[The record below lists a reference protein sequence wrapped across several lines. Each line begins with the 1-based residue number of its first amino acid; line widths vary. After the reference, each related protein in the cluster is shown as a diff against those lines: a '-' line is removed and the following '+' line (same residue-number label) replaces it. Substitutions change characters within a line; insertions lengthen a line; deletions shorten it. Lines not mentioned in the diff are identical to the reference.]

1 VRFSKLFA
9 PTLKE
14 APSDA
19 EIKSHEYL
27 VRGAFIRKVTAGV
40 FNYLPLGKRVLD
52 KIWRIVKEE
61 MDNIGAQEIL
71 MPIIQPA
78 ELWKMTGRW
87 DDYGPT
93 MMKLYDRH
101 GREFTLGPTH
111 EEVVTFLMKNE
122 LSSYKQLPVTVYQI
136 ANKYRDELRP
146 RYGLL
151 RGREFVMKDAYS
163 FHSSWESLDEV
174 YQDMRKAYK
183 KIMERTSLRYL
194 VIEAA
199 SGAIGGN
206 QSHEFVSLAPIGE
219 SNVLYCEKCGY
230 QASDERTPY
239 KGEYEKVGMDEEEK
253 ELERVATPNVKTV
266 EQVADFLG
274 VDKKRIVKSLLYVG
288 RKGMVMA
295 LIRGELEINEEKLK
309 EVLKDQSLRMATPE
323 EVLEKFGVPIGFIG
337 PVGADDVYIVADHSV
352 KYIKNAVVGGM
363 KEDTH
368 YINANLDR
376 DFKVDEWA
384 DIRMLKEGDPCP
396 VCGAPLKATKGIELG
411 HVFKLGTK
419 YSEAMKAYYM
429 DEKGELKP
437 FIMGCYGWGVSRT
450 MAAIVE
456 QYHDDKGI
464 IWPLSVAPFTY
475 IVTVVN
481 MNKKEQVEAGEKI
494 YKALLEAGEE
504 VVIDDRQVTPGI
516 KFNDADLIGFP
527 IRITVGKAL
536 KEGKVEVKMRNSSE
550 RVKVDFEDEGKLV
563 KVLKEMKESYKPKP
577 KV

>member
-1 VRFSKLFA
+1 MRFSRLFA

-14 APSDA
+14 PPSDA

-27 VRGAFIRKVTAGV
+27 VRGGFIRKVTAGV
-40 FNYLPLGKRVLD
+40 FDYLPLGKRVLD
-52 KIWRIVKEE
+52 KIWKIVKEE
-61 MDNIGAQEIL
+61 MDAIGAQEML

-93 MMKLYDRH
+93 MMKLNDRH

-111 EEVVTFLMKNE
+111 EEVITFLMKNE
-122 LSSYKQLPVTVYQI
+122 INSYKQLPVTVYQI

-151 RGREFVMKDAYS
+151 RAREFVMKDAYS
-163 FHSSWESLDEV
+163 FHSDWESLDEV
-174 YQDMRKAYK
+174 YQDMRKAYQ
-183 KIMERTSLRYL
+183 KIMERVSLRYL
-194 VIEAA
+194 IIEAS

-206 QSHEFVSLAPIGE
+206 ESHEFVSLAPIGE

-239 KGEYEKVGMDEEEK
+239 VGEYEKIEEEEK
-253 ELERVATPNVKTV
+253 PLERVSTPGVRTV
-266 EQVADFLG
+266 EQVASFLG
-274 VDKKRIVKSLLYVG
+274 VGPQRIVKSLLYVG
-288 RKGMVMA
+288 RRGFIMA
-295 LIRGELEINEEKLK
+295 MIRGDLEINEEKLK
-309 EVLKDQSLRMATPE
+309 EVMKDQSIRLATPE

-337 PVGADDVYIVADHSV
+337 PVGIEDVYIVADESV
-352 KYIKNAVVGGM
+352 RYLKNFVVGGM

-368 YINANLDR
+368 YINANIGR
-376 DFKVDEWA
+376 DFNVDMWA
-384 DIRMLKEGDPCP
+384 DLRMAKEGDPCP

-411 HVFKLGTK
+411 HIFKLGTK
-419 YSEAMKAYYM
+419 YSEAMKAFYM
-429 DEKGELKP
+429 DEKGDLKP

-456 QYHDDKGI
+456 QYHDEKGI
-464 IWPLSVAPFTY
+464 IWPLSVAPYTF
-475 IVTVVN
+475 IITVVN
-481 MNKKEQVEAGEKI
+481 MNKKEQVRVGERI
-494 YKALLEAGEE
+494 YEILSRNGEE
-504 VVIDDRQVTPGI
+504 VVLDDRMVTPGV

-527 IRITVGKAL
+527 IRITVGKSVSS
-536 KEGKVEVKMRNSSE
+536 GKVEVKMRYSDE
-550 RVKVDFEDEGKLV
+550 RVDVSIQGSDSQILSKLLEI
-563 KVLKEMKESYKPKP
+563 KRSYSPPP

>member
-1 VRFSKLFA
+1 MRFSKLFA

-52 KIWRIVKEE
+52 KIWKIVKEE
-61 MDNIGAQEIL
+61 MDNIGAQELL

-93 MMKLYDRH
+93 MMKLQDRH

-163 FHSSWESLDEV
+163 FHSSWDSLDEV
-174 YQDMRKAYK
+174 YQDMRKAYE

-239 KGEYEKVGMDEEEK
+239 KGEYERIGMDEDEK

-274 VDKKRIVKSLLYVG
+274 VDKRRIVKSLLYVG
-288 RKGMVMA
+288 RKGMIMA
-295 LIRGELEINEEKLK
+295 LIRGDLEINEEKLK

-323 EVLEKFGVPIGFIG
+323 EVLEKFKVPIGFIG
-337 PVGADDVYIVADHSV
+337 PVGANDVYIIADHS
-352 KYIKNAVVGGM
+352 IECIRNAVVGGM

-368 YINANLDR
+368 YVNANLDR
-376 DFKVDEWA
+376 DFKVNEWA

-396 VCGAPLKATKGIELG
+396 VCGAPLKAIKGIELG
-411 HVFKLGTK
+411 HIFKLGTK
-419 YSEAMKAYYM
+419 YSEAMKAFYM

-437 FIMGCYGWGVSRT
+437 FIMGCYGWGISRT
-450 MAAIVE
+450 IAAIVE

-464 IWPLSVAPFTY
+464 IWPLSITPYTY

-494 YKALLEAGEE
+494 YKALVAAGEE
-504 VVIDDRQVTPGI
+504 VLFDDRMTTPGV

-527 IRITVGKAL
+527 IRVTVGKAL
-536 KEGKVEVKMRNSSE
+536 KEGKVEVKMRYSKE
-550 RVKVDFEDEGKLV
+550 RVKVDFEDEGKLI
-563 KVLKEMKESYKPKP
+563 KALRKMKEVYKPEP
-577 KV
+577 NV